1 MPIES
6 LAPWIVLIAAIAFL
20 MVLGLHDHRAGYRT
34 SRSISP
40 IGDGIRR
47 LAEIR
52 QPLSRAV
59 ESSKARVA
67 SSTRISPR
75 HGRAVF
81 TWELTASADS
91 KANFRMVNTRLDD
104 SRWHRPPC

>member
-34 SRSISP
+34 SRSMSP

-52 QPLSRAV
+52 QPLSCAV
-59 ESSKARVA
+59 ESSKAGVA
-67 SSTRISPR
+67 SKPKIAPR
-75 HGRAVF
+75 QGRAVF
-81 TWELTASADS
+81 KWVLVASADS
-91 KANFRMVNTRLDD
+91 KANFRMVDRLLDD
-104 SRWHRPPC
+104 RR